1 MRVGLTVYGS
11 LDERSGGFR
20 YDRKLVEGLRAAGDT
35 VEVVELP
42 WRAYPRGLLDNVSP
56 SLRDR
61 LRVDVDVMLQDELAH
76 PSLVL
81 ANRGLSY
88 PIVSVVHHL
97 RASEPRRLSPLYR
110 AVERRYL
117 AGVDGVVCN
126 SAATRDAVAA
136 LGVDPDAAVVAPP
149 AGDRFDPAI
158 DDDAIA
164 ARAASLGDVG
174 DGSDA
179 RDDASVDDHTPEP
192 LRVAFVGNVEPRKG
206 LDTLVE
212 GVARAD
218 AAVDLTVVGR
228 AVDESHVADVRRLVR
243 ERGLGDRVRFA
254 GRLSDDALAA
264 VLRESHVLAVP
275 SRYEGFGI
283 VYLEGMS
290 FGLPAIAS
298 RAGGAN
304 ETVTDGET
312 GVLVDPDDPAAVA
325 RALDAFAS
333 DPARLVEMGRAARR
347 RYERHPGWEE
357 STGRVRRL
365 LADVA
370 DVGDAPD
377 AVETEVA
384 T

>member
-1 MRVGLTVYGS
+1 MRVGLALYGS

-20 YDRKLVEGLRAAGDT
+20 YDRKLVEGLRAAGDA
-35 VEVVELP
+35 VEIVELP
-42 WRAYPRGLLDNVSP
+42 WRSYPRGLLDNASP
-56 SLRDR
+56 ALRDR

-81 ANRGLSY
+81 ANRDLPY
-88 PIVSVVHHL
+88 PVVSVVHHL

-117 AGVDGVVCN
+117 ATVDGVVCN
-126 SAATRDAVAA
+126 SAATRDAVAE
-136 LGVDPDAAVVAPP
+136 LGVDPEATVVAPP
-149 AGDRFDPAI
+149 AGDRFDPAV
-158 DDDAIA
+158 DDAAIA
-164 ARAASLGDVG
+164 ARAAALGE
-174 DGSDA
+174 SD
-179 RDDASVDDHTPEP
+179 P
-192 LRVAFVGNVEPRKG
+192 LRVAFVGNVGPRKG

-212 GVARAD
+212 GVALAD

-228 AVDESHVADVRRLVR
+228 AVDESHVADVERLVR

-254 GRLSDDALAA
+254 GRLSDAALAD

-298 RAGGAN
+298 RAGGAA

-312 GVLVDPDDPAAVA
+312 GALVDPDDPAAVA
-325 RALDAFAS
+325 RALDGFAA
-333 DPARLVEMGRAARR
+333 DPDRLAEMGRAARR
-347 RYERHPGWEE
+347 RYERHPDWAE
-357 STGRVRRL
+357 STARVRRL
-365 LADVA
+365 LAEVA
-370 DVGDAPD
+370 GADDAPHAPD
-377 AVETEVA
+377 PEVA